1 MNNFLIFDRA
11 RLKIFII
18 FLATFIYHTQGFHTL
33 SQLVTDIIVIIAFF
47 VIFFYEDLKL
57 SINQKILNIFLAGF
71 SLGFLILLFGLFST
85 NLYDLKVAYR
95 LVLPA
100 ILIWLGYSFLSEQ
113 ENPKTLALF
122 GLNIYYKFIFVLI
135 AFNAI
140 TFIAV
145 TFFGLEP
152 FFSRSYGTQQ
162 TTTYFNFILASPSE
176 PDRFISHF
184 GEPSDF
190 ALVACSGIMISLH
203 FGLRKL
209 SFLALLLL
217 TVSFSGSLIIVWI
230 IYLFSLGIFLLPVLL
245 SLFSLFLFIQ
255 IDIQSL
261 VSWVYQQDSFGVK
274 KFFQR
279 FINLQSNEIQIGR
292 IELMRIY
299 LQNIS
304 FLPRITT
311 NNEVFSFLINYS
323 FYAFLRLGYFLS
335 FIFFIWYLKIIYDF
349 IKNINRYFKLAL
361 LSLIILSLVR
371 ESFLTSLFFSY
382 LIIMI
387 YFVECEDNN
396 K

>member
-1 MNNFLIFDRA
+1 M
-11 RLKIFII
+11 
-18 FLATFIYHTQGFHTL
+18 
-33 SQLVTDIIVIIAFF
+33 
-47 VIFFYEDLKL
+47 
-57 SINQKILNIFLAGF
+57 
-71 SLGFLILLFGLFST
+71 
-85 NLYDLKVAYR
+85 
-95 LVLPA
+95 
-100 ILIWLGYSFLSEQ
+100 
-113 ENPKTLALF
+113 
-122 GLNIYYKFIFVLI
+122 
-135 AFNAI
+135 
-140 TFIAV
+140 
-145 TFFGLEP
+145 
-152 FFSRSYGTQQ
+152 
-162 TTTYFNFILASPSE
+162 
-176 PDRFISHF
+176 
-184 GEPSDF
+184 
-190 ALVACSGIMISLH
+190 
-203 FGLRKL
+203 
-209 SFLALLLL
+209 
-217 TVSFSGSLIIVWI
+217 
-230 IYLFSLGIFLLPVLL
+230 
-245 SLFSLFLFIQ
+245 
-255 IDIQSL
+255 
-261 VSWVYQQDSFGVK
+261 YQQDSFGVK